1 MIKVIKA
8 GQKEF
13 FGFCDRCG
21 CEFSYDISDLKLG
34 IGDKIACPTCGKDYL
49 HPTKTKESELATD
62 PYKLTDITWPPNG
75 IEIETIKDSCA
86 GCAWRAELLAKGSYI
101 GDTPCDFCNKNPYKV
116 TCLQTSIST
125 SDYPKAV
132 YGTSRTEVYKT
143 PCDAEFD
150 YNQTSASCCDGVTY
164 TLQNTNS
171 VHSPK
176 DGSTVPPAPP
186 TSGSNAVK
194 SCNSCSV
201 DMKCGGKKN
210 CKGKH

>member
-1 MIKVIKA
+1 MIKITKP

-13 FGFCDRCG
+13 HGFCKWCG
-21 CEFSYDISDLKLG
+21 CEFTYEISDLKLSATS
-34 IGDKIACPTCGKDYL
+34 DKVSCPTCGKDYYHL
-49 HPTKTKESELATD
+49 TKTQELT
-62 PYKLTDITWPPNG
+62 ITPKIPNLQWPHG
-75 IEIETIKDSCA
+75 ETITDSCA

-143 PCDAEFD
+143 PCDAELD

-171 VHSPK
+171 VYSPK

-201 DMKCGGKKN
+201 DTKCGGKKN